1 MKKIVFSASLAVVLV
16 FCAPLAYAQQET
28 NKIMEELNKELEQEK
43 VFLPRELRDMN
54 KSLHNAMEHGVAKE
68 DLKAILVDLKK
79 KDSSAKDTKTIIDKM
94 IDLIKGGVEPKQAGN
109 IVSQAAHL
117 AQAQGLKGTALA
129 ARVHEAIRIRKAEHE
144 KLKQQKKA
152 EKQHQKQ
159 HEEKEQEKE
168 SHGMGQGQ
176 GKGKK

>member
-1 MKKIVFSASLAVVLV
+1 MKKMVFSASLAVVLV
-16 FCAPLAYAQQET
+16 FCATLAYAQQET

-79 KDSSAKDTKTIIDKM
+79 KESSAKDTKTIIDKM
-94 IDLIKGGVEPKQAGN
+94 IDLIIGGVEPKQAGN

-129 ARVHEAIRIRKAEHE
+129 ARVHEAIRMRKAEHE
-144 KLKQQKKA
+144 KLKRQMKKH
-152 EKQHQKQ
+152 K
-159 HEEKEQEKE
+159 EKEQEQE
-168 SHGMGQGQ
+168 SHGMGHGQ
-176 GKGKK
+176 GKK